1 MFSRRGP
8 HHKRSSSSYNSNV
21 TSAAAAPSSAAG
33 HANSS
38 PINDRPLVSPLQ
50 MTFDFELDL
59 PPPST
64 PPDSAP
70 PSPFSPS
77 VESPA
82 RPRTSHGLPS
92 ETNSKASGLAPMLPP
107 IPRVASRVHNRDESN
122 GPESQEYG
130 GKGKGK
136 ARDDGDNASISSKK
150 GALKARLSFE
160 HPVELMPPLSRPTT
174 AGGSERPRTAGG
186 SSNYST
192 PKMESSLFPSRNAS
206 PALAQSSNMPTM
218 SRQFIDSRDKPYSP
232 PLQRPFALQ
241 HNHSSPNLLGTAS
254 GTTKTTP
261 PQSSSRNFSS
271 PQASIQ
277 NLSQKSNF
285 SGTTARPST
294 QASTFTAHSASPTV
308 TIGTPYG
315 ATADSFPLPQ
325 LVKTR
330 PKTPGQT
337 STVAGVSVPTHYT
350 HGLKS
355 VDKPN
360 ESKRKTRLLNPLS
373 LLQRRR
379 SNQDPEV
386 VVEERSQRQAQA
398 QALARQRDV
407 VTSGVYK
414 PPPDFDPRIKGKVV
428 HDFSAPR
435 GKRNTFD
442 EMDMPVSPALGM
454 QGSSGMSSPSTP
466 GYPPRNASLLNRER
480 PGENS
485 KRRSTHTPVFMEHL
499 SENPEAA
506 RRISLIQAEN
516 LENKDFLQRASK
528 HSSVTTYSQES
539 AVLPPFAR
547 RSQILD
553 PAQAALYNDD
563 DSKSSSNPS
572 SEKER
577 NSNLSS
583 MSQVSPVTARS
594 SHQNADFQTSFSPIS
609 PSSPANVSQ
618 REFDTSQ
625 TGSQQR
631 PVSDLSGVP
640 SQEDGNRPISD
651 VSKVSSDKQSK
662 HLSELTA
669 RPYSVIMAPPAINT
683 IAEGSSESSPVE
695 PSSQHGPW
703 LAPQVLTRG
712 TSYRSSNSPSPAQ
725 GAGSEAPTGQEVN
738 DSSAGQSVLERT
750 TPERTPEPESV
761 DSIQFKPS
769 KDQARLVEKRA
780 SAVGHSR
787 KSSGG
792 PKHHASNASQFSFQY
807 GTESAAQEQ
816 ALEDKHRKMRDSQID
831 PRGSRARSPDDDEDE
846 DDYFDED
853 AMDDMDEME
862 MQASHEPATT
872 GDHLTIPTQSSLYL
886 QQARQ
891 ALQQPDS
898 DEGSVYDD
906 EIPHVT
912 KEEDVPYPDHPAFR
926 THSALWENSR
936 HNSYQ
941 SPDGYWRGSTI
952 DHYMRD
958 SYMPNQQSRPQ
969 STVSGLGI
977 DTHNLTPVRSQN
989 DHLSP
994 NDNLPG
1000 SSKITRPPSNVY
1012 SQSLPADSM
1021 PTTSSQKPAVPER
1034 NSGNSERNR
1043 EVSGM
1048 KFSSPV
1054 SKPATEEQSASARD
1068 SAGQDYASPDR
1079 AHHISDM
1086 SYSTVSDRSSHA
1098 AESSVPATA
1107 NSRMS
1112 ERSGGTPLSSPQFE
1126 RDRSTSLERG
1136 KNRRNDS
1143 LDATSLASPTRAKF
1157 VGRSGD
1163 GGLSMP
1169 DKPDRPEDRS
1179 SSSNVQKSASPP
1191 AERGESS
1198 NFTGWPSQEPSSK
1211 AIYDHEANASSMSF
1225 EDFARDGFSRME
1237 SPSTPPVE
1245 KTEQKTLKPTTPPAW
1260 KEDPMSPKNGMV
1272 GSRASEQ
1279 KKSPTGLGLST
1290 FAGFDFHDRSPPPMS
1305 ATTGSGSAHFSP
1317 SEKDFGSPHAIGS
1330 PTAVKNA
1337 QEASRSANDEEHYRP
1352 QRLASPASASA
1363 SLQKVSGV
1371 NAKSTFRG
1379 FQFGDQ
1385 QGLPSSASNEPQRG
1399 KQDHQR
1405 YWSNSSAGPSERTV
1419 PAHAGV
1425 NRLSGFDIG
1434 GGNMSGP
1441 TSTNLASQPAKPSMN
1456 YDSMNDDMYFDDGN
1470 FAADINDSHGHSI
1483 DENAFD
1489 DDAFLARPGMS
1500 SGGVN
1505 HRRDRS
1511 SAALTVASLGS
1522 DGPYPLFA
1530 LPNAARTSARMSQMM
1545 LEDLPLRDPDN
1556 NPKYIPQRNPSEDM
1570 KRLGMSKKVPPV
1582 PVPENDREAF
1592 SRMQSNLQNYHASL
1606 AEAATRAA
1614 AEGRFLRA
1622 PSNASTT
1629 ASSKI
1634 AEDSKSMYSQDE
1646 RSAYED
1652 KSMYSNDEDGGEI
1665 AMPYGRQGIDRSTS
1679 HLTHMTTYSPPK
1691 MNFDF
1696 GFDHH
1701 PGDDYDDQGSFGNDD
1716 DLVAAANAEVL
1727 ANDDAGFYGQEFGFY
1742 GRPRANSGDLE
1753 AVNGGFF
1760 GEDGDDGLMRNKSL
1774 REPNLTPITERSEF
1788 STRNSFVGLGMN
1800 GPFGPASASA
1810 YGPHSP
1816 ALARMPMTP
1825 LMDTEVTSFDE
1836 LRRLKANAFSGGG
1849 GSNSSL
1855 HSQSNRSSQH
1865 SLQAAFS
1872 PTAGSRPQQ
1881 SYFGGAPMQFG
1892 YSTDSNGSNSNSNP
1906 NSARPISNHNPNFQ
1920 DSPRSTASSNGLP
1933 FAMDVDATPKR
1944 NQTTPSEPTTARKV
1958 PPAQHGQSNSNG
1970 NGNGNG
1976 NGAKTHSRNGSGADS
1991 VTYVREPDPENR
2003 GKPRWVLERRRTSEQ
2018 GNLELIGRE
2027 LVQGGWI

>member
-21 TSAAAAPSSAAG
+21 TTAAAPSSAAG

-38 PINDRPLVSPLQ
+38 PNNDRPLVSPLQ

-77 VESPA
+77 VESSA
-82 RPRTSHGLPS
+82 RPRTSHGLPA
-92 ETNSKASGLAPMLPP
+92 ETSSKAPGLAPMLPP

-122 GPESQEYG
+122 DIEPPANE

-136 ARDDGDNASISSKK
+136 VREDSDNASISSKK

-186 SSNYST
+186 GSSNYST
-192 PKMESSLFPSRNAS
+192 PRMESSLFLSRNGS
-206 PALAQSSNMPTM
+206 PALAQSPNMPAM
-218 SRQFIDSRDKPYSP
+218 SRQFIDSRDKPYSQP
-232 PLQRPFALQ
+232 PQKPFALQ
-241 HNHSSPNLLGTAS
+241 HNHSSPNLLGSVS
-254 GTTKTTP
+254 GATKPTP
-261 PQSSSRNFSS
+261 PPSSSRNWSS

-350 HGLKS
+350 HGSKS
-355 VDKPN
+355 VEKPN

-442 EMDMPVSPALGM
+442 ETDMPVSPAFGM

-480 PGENS
+480 PGESS

-609 PSSPANVSQ
+609 PSSPGNVAQ
-618 REFDTSQ
+618 RESDTSK
-625 TGSQQR
+625 TDSQQR

-640 SQEDGNRPISD
+640 SQEDGNRPMSD

-683 IAEGSSESSPVE
+683 IAEGSSEKSPVE
-695 PSSQHGPW
+695 PSSQQGPW
-703 LAPQVLTRG
+703 LGPQVLTRA

-725 GAGSEAPTGQEVN
+725 SAGLEAPTGQRVN
-738 DSSAGQSVLERT
+738 DLAADQSVLERA

-761 DSIQFKPS
+761 DSIQLKPS
-769 KDQARLVEKRA
+769 KDAARVVEKRA

-792 PKHHASNASQFSFQY
+792 PKHHASNASRFSFQY

-816 ALEDKHRKMRDSQID
+816 ALEDKHRKMRSSQISEGD
-831 PRGSRARSPDDDEDE
+831 SRARSPDDDEDE

-862 MQASHEPATT
+862 MQASQQPATS
-872 GDHLTIPTQSSLYL
+872 GDHLSIPTQSSLYL

-958 SYMPNQQSRPQ
+958 SYMPHQHSRPQ
-969 STVSGLGI
+969 STASGLGI
-977 DTHNLTPVRSQN
+977 DTQNLTPVRSQN

-1000 SSKITRPPSNVY
+1000 SSKITRPLSNVY
-1012 SQSLPADSM
+1012 PQSSQTEATAPSP
-1021 PTTSSQKPAVPER
+1021 SQKPAVPER

-1043 EVSGM
+1043 EASGM
-1048 KFSSPV
+1048 SFGSFV
-1054 SKPATEEQSASARD
+1054 SRPDTEVRPANTRD
-1068 SAGQDYASPDR
+1068 SAAEDSTNSDR

-1098 AESSVPATA
+1098 AESSVPATV

-1143 LDATSLASPTRAKF
+1143 LDAISLASPARAKF

-1163 GGLSMP
+1163 TP
-1169 DKPDRPEDRS
+1169 DKLDRPEDRS
-1179 SSSNVQKSASPP
+1179 SSSNARGPPSPT
-1191 AERGESS
+1191 AEGEESGSTIGRS
-1198 NFTGWPSQEPSSK
+1198 NQGPSSK
-1211 AIYDHEANASSMSF
+1211 AIYGHESNASGMSF
-1225 EDFARDGFSRME
+1225 EDFARDGFSRMG
-1237 SPSTPPVE
+1237 SPSTPDVDQP
-1245 KTEQKTLKPTTPPAW
+1245 EQKTLKAATPPVF
-1260 KEDPMSPKNGMV
+1260 KQDPTSPTNGMSA
-1272 GSRASEQ
+1272 SRASQ
-1279 KKSPTGLGLST
+1279 PNKSPTGLGLST

-1317 SEKDFGSPHAIGS
+1317 GEKDFGSPHAIGS
-1330 PTAVKNA
+1330 PTAVQNA
-1337 QEASRSANDEEHYRP
+1337 QESSRSDDEHYRA
-1352 QRLASPASASA
+1352 QRLASPTSASA
-1363 SLQKVSGV
+1363 SLQKASGISD
-1371 NAKSTFRG
+1371 KSTFRNSQYEG
-1379 FQFGDQ
+1379 Q
-1385 QGLPSSASNEPQRG
+1385 QGLTSNAFNESSAE
-1399 KQDHQR
+1399 KQDHR
-1405 YWSNSSAGPSERTV
+1405 HYWSNTSAGRSDRTV
-1419 PAHAGV
+1419 PAHTGV
-1425 NRLSGFDIG
+1425 NRLSGFDFG
-1434 GGNMSGP
+1434 GGDVSGP
-1441 TSTNLASQPAKPSMN
+1441 ASTNMASPAAKPSMN

-1470 FAADINDSHGHSI
+1470 FAADINDSHGDSI

-1500 SGGVN
+1500 TGGAN

-1522 DGPYPLFA
+1522 DGPYPSFA
-1530 LPNAARTSARMSQMM
+1530 LPNAARNSARMSQMM

-1622 PSNASTT
+1622 PSNASTN

-1665 AMPYGRQGIDRSTS
+1665 AMPYGPQGIDRSTS

-1727 ANDDAGFYGQEFGFY
+1727 ASDDAGFYGQEFGFY

-1800 GPFGPASASA
+1800 GSFGPASASA

-1872 PTAGSRPQQ
+1872 PTAGSRPGQG
-1881 SYFGGAPMQFG
+1881 YFGGAPMQFG

-1958 PPAQHGQSNSNG
+1958 PPAQHGQSNG
-1970 NGNGNG
+1970 NGNSNG
-1976 NGAKTHSRNGSGADS
+1976 GKTHSRNGSGADS